1 PDQGDRPLIARER
14 LGRVLEELPGRLQ
27 PPVQVLGPVPR
38 EEPRP
43 ASSVEP
49 QVDAAEKID
58 GPPAIPAEEAEHLR
72 GGVRPLPA
80 RLRQALALGYLPRL
94 ARHLP
99 PSPVCPCLART
110 PTTPTGTRR
119 GRRNAS
125 AAAGAG
131 AGARRAKAGP
141 VPLRAPAGAGP
152 PGSSPGTPGGRN
164 RPRPGRPGS
173 SHTRPTPCRRPPPIR
188 GTGRGRRTGRRCR
201 RRTRNTPPT
210 TGRSASSYTS
220 GF

>member
-1 PDQGDRPLIARER
+1 GRLPDQGDRPLIARER

-72 GGVRPLPA
+72 GGVARIGHAPALWYPPL
-80 RLRQALALGYLPRL
+80 L
-94 ARHLP
+94 ARPPP
-99 PSPVCPCLART
+99 PSPVCPCLAAT

-152 PGSSPGTPGGRN
+152 PGSSPGTPGGR
-164 RPRPGRPGS
+164 
-173 SHTRPTPCRRPPPIR
+173 
-188 GTGRGRRTGRRCR
+188 
-201 RRTRNTPPT
+201 
-210 TGRSASSYTS
+210 
-220 GF
+220 